1 MVRGIIFDCFGVLYH
16 GSLGHLRDIT
26 PPERRDELMDL
37 SHSSDLGYVT
47 KEDYLKAVASY
58 TNTSEQEIETILKT
72 DHVRNLAMVDLVRS
86 LRSEYKVA
94 LLSNVGQ
101 HIIDHL
107 FTPADVDELFDTVVL
122 SSDVHMM
129 KPDPAIFELTAQ
141 RLGLLPEECVMIDDI
156 EVNIDGA
163 KRAGMQGIICV
174 STEQTTNDLHV
185 LLGEKQYA
193 RTT

>member
-26 PPERRDELMDL
+26 PPGRRDELMDL

-47 KEDYLKAVASY
+47 KADYLKAVASY
-58 TNTSEQEIETILKT
+58 TNTSEAEIDMILKT

-101 HIIDHL
+101 HIIDTL
-107 FTPADVDELFDTVVL
+107 FTPADIEELFDAVIL

-129 KPDPAIFELTAQ
+129 KPDPVIFELTAQ

-163 KRAGMQGIICV
+163 RRAGMQGIVCL
-174 STEQTTNDLHV
+174 STEQATTDLRA
-185 LLGEKQYA
+185 LLAEK
-193 RTT
+193 